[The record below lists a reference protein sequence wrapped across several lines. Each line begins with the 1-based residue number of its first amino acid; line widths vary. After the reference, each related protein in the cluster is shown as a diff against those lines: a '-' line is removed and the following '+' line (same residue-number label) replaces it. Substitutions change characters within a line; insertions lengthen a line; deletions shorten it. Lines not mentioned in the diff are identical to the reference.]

1 MHATLGHATCS
12 PKTLALVS
20 TRTHDGT
27 LPRLELPLRAART
40 IRRRPM
46 SSPTAR
52 GQACAWPTSLEPVC
66 SEHQE
71 QLKMSSSTRLVLLV
85 SHTPARHQTA
95 LLLGTSCAS
104 RNTARRSRSVCCS
117 VFDEFDH
124 RMMLGTR
131 LREAAADACW
141 TNDGPCT
148 RLSSAAHCRT
158 RTAAAVGATA
168 LACGK
173 RRRRRRHLRALSP
186 PDINVSQRSA
196 RLSSARL
203 SS

>member
-1 MHATLGHATCS
+1 MWRN
-12 PKTLALVS
+12 LADVTVLWTS
-20 TRTHDGT
+20 TTALLCPARTHDGT
-27 LPRLELPLRAART
+27 LPRLELPSRAART

-124 RMMLGTR
+124 RMMLGVL
-131 LREAAADACW
+131 LREALLMHNGAR
-141 TNDGPCT
+141 T
-148 RLSSAAHCRT
+148 RLA
-158 RTAAAVGATA
+158 RTAIYA
-168 LACGK
+168 
-173 RRRRRRHLRALSP
+173 RHLRAHRGRRRAP
-186 PDINVSQRSA
+186 GAHASA
-196 RLSSARL
+196 DRR
-203 SS
+203 